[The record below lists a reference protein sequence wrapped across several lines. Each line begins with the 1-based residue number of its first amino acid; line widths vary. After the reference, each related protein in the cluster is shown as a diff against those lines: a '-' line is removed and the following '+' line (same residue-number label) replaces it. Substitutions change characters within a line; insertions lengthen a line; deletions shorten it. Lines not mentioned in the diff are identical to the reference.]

1 MVKTGRDIAAWMR
14 TMGFITGLLVTLPL
28 LLCSCGKKAAPVAP
42 GQLPMV
48 AVNDL
53 DGTLEKTHITLT
65 WTHPKENSR
74 VRNYIVLRAQTD
86 LARLEECTG
95 CPMVFQKV
103 GVRAV
108 EKEGLQKAGT
118 LVFSMD
124 LPKGFRYTFSVRPSQ
139 SSGAQGPD
147 SNLVEVMLPK

>member
-1 MVKTGRDIAAWMR
+1 MVKTSRDTAAWIR
-14 TMGFITGLLVTLPL
+14 AMGFVAGFLLSVTLL
-28 LLCSCGKKAAPVAP
+28 LSSCGKKAAPVVP

-48 AVNDL
+48 AVSDL
-53 DGTLEKTHITLT
+53 DATLEQTYITLT

-108 EKEGLQKAGT
+108 EKEGLQKAGS
-118 LVFSMD
+118 LAFSMD

-139 SSGAQGPD
+139 SSGAQGSD